1 MITDATSLQINN
13 KIGKQKALAAN
24 LQGALLGCGGDAV
37 QSCRISRDKNKTHAP
52 DVCDKPQVQCSRRRR
67 AAFNI
72 SKTKC
77 PQIDEFGLS
86 LERIEKYIQEKQKK
100 KKESNSYKRE
110 KLQLK

>member
-1 MITDATSLQINN
+1 M
-13 KIGKQKALAAN
+13 
-24 LQGALLGCGGDAV
+24 

-100 KKESNSYKRE
+100 RKKVIAIKE
-110 KLQLK
+110 KNYSLNDKIFVLKKSIK